1 LKVEAGELMKSHAI
15 FNAVVAVFAGSLLSA
30 CASVEEFMPLTMSH
44 ANVLA
49 VLNTVDELEVDAG
62 ELGKNKAASPSV
74 RSFASRLAQEHTS
87 SIQDRKRLAEK
98 MDVEPKEP
106 QLASALELRRG
117 ESKSLLE
124 EKSGRD
130 FDEAYIKD
138 QIVLHEHMI
147 KLLQDTEDSMDEPDL
162 RQHLRYSQPD
172 LLSHLSA
179 ARAAERQLLAQHP
192 AE

>member
-1 LKVEAGELMKSHAI
+1 MIS
-15 FNAVVAVFAGSLLSA
+15 NAVFVLFAGSLLLSA
-30 CASVEEFMPLTMSH
+30 CASVEEVMPLMMSH

-49 VLNTVDELEVDAG
+49 VLDTVDEMEVDAG

-74 RSFASRLAQEHTS
+74 RSFASRLIQEHRG
-87 SIQDRKRLAEK
+87 SIQGRKRLAEK
-98 MDVEPKEP
+98 MDVEPQKP
-106 QLASALELRRG
+106 QLAEALELRRM

-124 EKSGRD
+124 NKSGRD
-130 FDEAYIKD
+130 FDEAYIRD
-138 QIVLHEHMI
+138 QIMVHEQMV

-162 RQHLRYSQPD
+162 RQHLRFSQPD

-179 ARAAERQLLAQHP
+179 ARAAERQLLAQQA